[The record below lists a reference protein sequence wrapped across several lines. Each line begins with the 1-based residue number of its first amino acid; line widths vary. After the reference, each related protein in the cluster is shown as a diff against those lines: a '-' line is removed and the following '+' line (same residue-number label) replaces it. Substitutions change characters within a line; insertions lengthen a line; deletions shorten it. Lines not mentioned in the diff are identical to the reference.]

1 MLKQLFDE
9 YLNDNNYKEKEPQ
22 ALYEP
27 VDYILEL
34 GGKRIRPL
42 SVLLACSLFSDDVK
56 RALPAAYAIE
66 VFHNFSLVHD
76 DIMDNSVIRRGQPT
90 VHKKWDDNTA
100 ILSGDVMLVYAYEHL
115 AKLDASVLPVA
126 LTTFN
131 EVAIGVCE
139 GQQKDINFEK
149 RLATSVTVG
158 EYIDMITLKT
168 SVLIYGAMKIGALI
182 GGASME
188 DAECVAEFGKN
199 LGIAFQLQDDYLD
212 TFGDTAKVGK
222 RIGGDILQNK
232 KTYLVI
238 KALELADTADKVK
251 LIDLL
256 THKVDVEDEAHKI
269 AAVTSIFHKLDIPT
283 HMQSAIKYYNDIAIQ
298 NLEKINID
306 KQQKKPLLD
315 LLNQLMVREY

>member
-1 MLKQLFDE
+1 MLKQLFDQ
-9 YLNDNNYKEKEPQ
+9 YLNANNYQQKSPQ
-22 ALYEP
+22 ELYEP
-27 VDYILEL
+27 IDYILGL

-42 SVLLACSLFSDDVK
+42 SVLIACSLFSK
-56 RALPAAYAIE
+56 EIEKALPAAYAIE

-76 DIMDNSVIRRGQPT
+76 DIMDKSVIRRGQPT

-115 AKLDASVLPVA
+115 AKLDPAILPIA

-139 GQQKDINFEK
+139 GQQKDINFEE
-149 RLATSVTVG
+149 RLATSVSIA

-168 SVLIYGAMKIGALI
+168 SVLIYGAMKIGALV
-182 GGASME
+182 GGANLE
-188 DAECVAEFGKN
+188 NAERVAEFGKN

-212 TFGDTAKVGK
+212 TFGETAKVGK

-238 KALELADTADKVK
+238 KALELANTADKAT
-251 LIDLL
+251 LLELL
-256 THKVDVEDEAHKI
+256 TQTVAEEKEEEKI
-269 AAVTSIFHKLDIPT
+269 ATVTAIFHKLDIPKQ
-283 HMQSAIKYYNDIAIQ
+283 MQSAIKKYNDIALQ
-298 NLEKINID
+298 NLTKINVSEEQ
-306 KQQKKPLLD
+306 KQPLVD
-315 LLNQLMVREY
+315 LLHQLMVREY